1 MNIIHLADKGTK
13 WYLQK
18 KNFNQH
24 WNAIL
29 QLISAAF
36 FLERSGL
43 EKYNMAWTAQK
54 KEKKLLQTTSS
65 GNLGP
70 NMWRLSPVIMD
81 CSPFVQ

>member
-1 MNIIHLADKGTK
+1 MPFYNSF
-13 WYLQK
+13 LQ
-18 KNFNQH
+18 H
-24 WNAIL
+24 
-29 QLISAAF
+29 F

-70 NMWRLSPVIMD
+70 NM
-81 CSPFVQ
+81 